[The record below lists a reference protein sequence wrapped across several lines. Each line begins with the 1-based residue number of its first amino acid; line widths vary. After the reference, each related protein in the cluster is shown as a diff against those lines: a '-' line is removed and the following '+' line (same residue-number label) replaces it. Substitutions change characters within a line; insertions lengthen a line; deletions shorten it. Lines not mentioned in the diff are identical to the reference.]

1 MRKMIIGSCLFVL
14 MCIITNV
21 LIIPNLQKNTKVSNI
36 EKETTSNIVT
46 YIIKDFNG
54 NIAVYEMDSEKPFK
68 ITDVPISSMPKAD
81 QEMLKDGIR
90 VKGESEL
97 ESLLED
103 LCS

>member
-14 MCIITNV
+14 MCVITNV
-21 LIIPNLQKNTKVSNI
+21 LIIPNLHKNTKVSNI
-36 EKETTSNIVT
+36 EKEATSNIVT
-46 YIIKDFNG
+46 YIVKDFNG
-54 NIAVYEMDSEKPFK
+54 NIAVYESNSDTPFK

-81 QEMLKDGIR
+81 QEMLKSGIS
-90 VKGESEL
+90 VKGENEL

>member
-14 MCIITNV
+14 VCVITNS
-21 LIIPNLQKNTKVSNI
+21 LIIPNLHKNTKVSNI

-46 YIIKDFNG
+46 YIVKDFNG
-54 NIAVYEMDSEKPFK
+54 NIAVYESNSDKPFK
-68 ITDVPISSMPKAD
+68 VTDVPISSMPKAD
-81 QEMLKDGIR
+81 QEMLKSGIM

-97 ESLLED
+97 QSLLED